1 VDCLSLSQTSSSFN
15 FIIIFISSSKT
26 NPSFHT
32 HPNLLIDSVK
42 ASKASIFMISCLLLQ
57 YINFEYVRL
66 NSDLVLVP
74 WLRWRKLLLFVDD
87 VGLVLLNWRGGFFKS
102 CCLLWCVGCWI
113 EEDIFL

>member
-74 WLRWRKLLLFVDD
+74 
-87 VGLVLLNWRGGFFKS
+87 
-102 CCLLWCVGCWI
+102 
-113 EEDIFL
+113 